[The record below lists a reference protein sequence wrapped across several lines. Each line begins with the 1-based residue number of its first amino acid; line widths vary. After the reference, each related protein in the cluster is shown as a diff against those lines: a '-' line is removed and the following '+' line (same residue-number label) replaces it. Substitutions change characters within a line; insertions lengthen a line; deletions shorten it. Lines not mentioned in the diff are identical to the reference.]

1 MSSAANLNKES
12 QMRIHLGTLSLSVV
26 MLLMFV
32 SGCAKSL
39 QADAGGKSMEAPP
52 PARTASKTSSVP
64 SQQSLEPA
72 PSLSGGVE
80 ASPRSR
86 DDRTSDILVAKTEPS
101 DAARRQT
108 EDIRKEQAATTLAGL
123 KDVYFAF
130 DSWNITED
138 GRQALLG
145 DAEWLRSNPR
155 QAVTIEG
162 HCDERGTQAYNL
174 VLGEKRA
181 KAVKNFLLELGVVKE
196 RLGIVSYGKD
206 RPVCKESD
214 ESCYQQNRRGHL
226 SLRVN

>member
-1 MSSAANLNKES
+1 VNLNKER
-12 QMRIHLGTLSLSVV
+12 QMRIHLGTLSLSVIV
-26 MLLMFV
+26 LLMSQ

-39 QADAGGKSMEAPP
+39 QADAGGKSMETPAP
-52 PARTASKTSSVP
+52 AMTASKTNLTA
-64 SQQSLEPA
+64 SQSSLEPA

-80 ASPRSR
+80 TSPRTR
-86 DDRTSDILVAKTEPS
+86 DDRTTDILVAKTETS
-101 DAARRQT
+101 DAARRQS
-108 EDIRKEQAATTLAGL
+108 EEIRKEQAATALAGL

-138 GRQALLG
+138 GRQALVA
-145 DAEWLRSNPR
+145 DAEWLRNNPR
-155 QAVTIEG
+155 PAVTIEG

-181 KAVKNFLLELGVVKE
+181 KAVKNFLLELGVGKE

-206 RPVCKESD
+206 RPICKEPD

-226 SLRVN
+226 SLRVK